1 MSLRAIF
8 MVTTLSLGTTGCA
21 VYAVADAA
29 VSVGATAVKTTA
41 SVIGTVVDVT
51 AAGVK
56 AVVGA
61 DED

>member
-1 MSLRAIF
+1 MSKRSILLIT
-8 MVTTLSLGTTGCA
+8 MLSLGTAGCA
-21 VYAVADAA
+21 VYAVADTA
-29 VSVGATAVKTTA
+29 VSVGATAVKAAA
-41 SVIGTVVDVT
+41 SAVGAVVDVT

>member
-1 MSLRAIF
+1 MAIRSIL
-8 MVTTLSLGTTGCA
+8 MVTMLSLGTAGCA

-29 VSVGATAVKTTA
+29 VSVGATAVKATA
-41 SVIGTVVDVT
+41 SAVGTVVDVT